1 MKTFIIRLVL
11 GVLGEFLASA
21 IRALTSKSTTDRIA
35 RLALTHVKLLNYST
49 LTNEEKRKAAFEG
62 VKADA
67 KQLGLDAKDWVVNA
81 AIELAV
87 GKLKAGGIV

>member
-35 RLALTHVKLLNYST
+35 RLAQ
-49 LTNEEKRKAAFEG
+49 KRKAAFEG